1 MEPRIHDGDLCVF
14 RFYQGGTRQDSIV
27 LTELT
32 SRDMD
37 YGGMYTIKKYYS
49 EKVYDEDGIN
59 QHSKVVLRSL
69 NHDYDNID
77 ITEEDASKMKTIGI
91 FVDTIS

>member
-1 MEPRIHDGDLCVF
+1 M
-14 RFYQGGTRQDSIV
+14 

-49 EKVYDEDGIN
+49 EKAYDEDGVM

-69 NHDYDNID
+69 NPDYENIE
-77 ITEEDASKMKTIGI
+77 ITEDDASEMKTIGV